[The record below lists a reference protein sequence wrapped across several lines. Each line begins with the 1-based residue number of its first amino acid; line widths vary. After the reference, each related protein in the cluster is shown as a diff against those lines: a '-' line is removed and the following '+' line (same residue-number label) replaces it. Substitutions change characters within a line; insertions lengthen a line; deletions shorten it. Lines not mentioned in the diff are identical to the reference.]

1 MLMLNFVVLAKAE
14 LTTNILTL
22 TPRPMLKKVRS
33 KHSVI
38 SKSKSNQKHGWNH
51 GWRSVNERDRRQ
63 IRQAAKSP
71 QLKSHTNLMKA
82 SIQAMVW
89 TKAKVSTVYHQT
101 NSCYK
106 DKKQHSPGKLLK
118 VNSQG
123 SHWEKLINTRTTPHI
138 EARNSK
144 LTRVSMLLFLKKT
157 RKMTI
162 PSISWM
168 T

>member
-1 MLMLNFVVLAKAE
+1 MRMLNFVVLAKAE

-38 SKSKSNQKHGWNH
+38 SKSKSNQKN
-51 GWRSVNERDRRQ
+51 GWRCANKRKKKR
-63 IRQAAKSP
+63 AKSP
-71 QLKSHTNLMKA
+71 QLKSHTSLMKA

-106 DKKQHSPGKLLK
+106 DKHQHLPGKLLK
-118 VNSQG
+118 VNLQG
-123 SHWEKLINTRTTPHI
+123 NHWENLINTRTTPHI
-138 EARNSK
+138 KARNSK
-144 LTRVSMLLFLKKT
+144 LTRVSMLLFLKTT